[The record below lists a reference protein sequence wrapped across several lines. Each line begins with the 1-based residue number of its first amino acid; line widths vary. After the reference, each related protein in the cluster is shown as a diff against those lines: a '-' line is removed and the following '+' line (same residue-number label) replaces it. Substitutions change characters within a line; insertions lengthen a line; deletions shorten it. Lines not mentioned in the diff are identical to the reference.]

1 MAIQIPVSTKYDGR
15 GVTEAERAIR
25 RAQQE
30 AIRATRAQISEHQRL
45 QRLTA
50 RLDKDLAP
58 KGGKGGGLAQQI
70 GGQFLG
76 ANVAMGAAE
85 GIKDFTIQ
93 SLQAAT
99 AADRL
104 GKATDV
110 LGQRFGTSGVAITQ
124 SIQQASGYTIDQMA
138 AMQAANQA
146 MLLGVAKSPQE
157 FERLTKVAVSLGRA
171 MGQDSAK
178 SIEDLTTGIG
188 RQSRLILDN
197 LGIIVDTEKAYE
209 KYAKS
214 VGKTASQLTDA
225 EKQQAFLN
233 ETLEQGEKKIAGMGE
248 KSLDTAGKVERLNA
262 RWADFQVEFGR
273 AISSMGE
280 GTGALDLLN
289 AGLDKL
295 IQGAQGWQ
303 QAGEGAELIS
313 KGMDKLNKGTWLEK
327 LEQVPVIG
335 NAIKGVDFYTSL
347 IVRSD
352 KLKQSMTEVG
362 QEMQAQKNAANNL
375 AGANQDV
382 TDTTEDATDA
392 TEKEAAAMDAAAAA
406 AEKEAARLE
415 RVNEARRD
423 VARKL
428 IEIEENAAQQTQET
442 WDDYF
447 KEEAAEWKSYQAN
460 IAEIQKRAADEQAK
474 IQKDLAKD
482 LAQERKSAAADIA
495 KIEKDLQKS
504 VTRAQQDQA
513 RQERQQARQRQIDA
527 KADERLFQ
535 FDMRQLAA
543 EGNFNQIQEAM
554 ERREIEKQ
562 IEAEKQIEEDRTAE
576 ENSRVEIERMRQD
589 AEDAKAERQAQAQE
603 RMQELRDQ
611 AAEALLANQEKLT
624 EELAQEEAAH
634 LERLEQMRT
643 ARDERLAEIEESKK
657 QEISKLAES
666 LAENRDMTRAEME
679 ATKEMAAQLGEET
692 GAAYAE
698 GLNSGFERNQ
708 RIDQLANDAMSSAGG
723 TTTTTQTFPMT
734 RRSSGRRFASG
745 GSFTVGGTGGVDS
758 QLVQFMATPGEKV
771 TVQPQGQGSNI
782 TVNVGGI
789 GGADLAAII
798 RRKVEQGVKEY
809 HDTVIVPWSNG

>member
-1 MAIQIPVSTKYDGR
+1 MAINIPVSTKYDGR

-58 KGGKGGGLAQQI
+58 KGKGGGLAQQI

-76 ANVAMGAAE
+76 ASAAMGAAE

-93 SLQAAT
+93 SLQAAN

-110 LGQRFGTSGVAITQ
+110 LGQRFGTSGAAITQ

-233 ETLEQGEKKIAGMGE
+233 EALEQGEKKIAGMGE
-248 KSLDTAGKVERLNA
+248 NSLDTADKVDRLNS

-273 AISSMGE
+273 AMLATND
-280 GTGALDLLN
+280 GTGVLDILNSSLDTFISKFKDYTDASNGVKTLEEAHKKEASALENNLNTVNSWLDVLNPVQGVLRQWAKVTGASVFNQEALTKAINENKSALDKN
-289 AGLDKL
+289 VKT
-295 IQGAQGWQ
+295 
-303 QAGEGAELIS
+303 
-313 KGMDKLNKGTWLEK
+313 NK
-327 LEQVPVIG
+327 
-335 NAIKGVDFYTSL
+335 
-347 IVRSD
+347 
-352 KLKQSMTEVG
+352 
-362 QEMQAQKNAANNL
+362 
-375 AGANQDV
+375 DV
-382 TDTTEDATDA
+382 EETTEDATDA
-392 TEKEAAAMDAAAAA
+392 IEKEKAAMDAAAAA

-428 IEIEENAAQQTQET
+428 IEIEENATEETQKT

-447 KEEAAEWKSYQAN
+447 KEEAAEWKNYQAN

-504 VTRAQQDQA
+504 VIRAQQDQA

-562 IEAEKQIEEDRTAE
+562 IEAEKQVEEDRTAE

-611 AAEALLANQEKLT
+611 AAEALVANQEKLA

-643 ARDERLAEIEESKK
+643 ARDERLAEIEETKK

-666 LAENRDMTRAEME
+666 LTENRDMTRAEME

-708 RIDQLANDAMSSAGG
+708 RISELAGGAMSGGG
-723 TTTTTQTFPMT
+723 TTTPVTSTFPMT